1 MTRLLIIHCPVNPRN
16 LNQTTHAGD
25 LDAIGPAENFRW
37 YLHDSEQDTVS
48 TALQGH
54 GGLRDLPFADDALIL
69 LPTVDVRLIHTRVP
83 MLGDKKLAALLPT
96 LTEPFLLDQRTA
108 LLYQVLPPIP
118 GSKGAERTI
127 AVMSESWMSWL
138 MDQLAGLPVR
148 VATLIPDCLLLE
160 EPTTAQS
167 QELLRIDH
175 GKLTAISSREGPDW
189 GSGWIE
195 HSVDEASLEQNLQ
208 QLYPDATQRPFDWSW
223 LAPRAVSWPSRKLA
237 VNLLQKLPT
246 QKKKQN
252 DAEKT
257 APRWSAKVDWMHW
270 RRPAHL
276 AGLALAIF
284 VAGSTINLGLLALS
298 NWRWQ
303 TTIAETAR
311 QYLGLHNQDSTAA
324 IRTLITKT
332 TRSIHAQGGTTPIDF
347 VPMAAKLQVLLGDY
361 PPGLL
366 ESLDYNPSGLTFTL
380 RRGIDTP
387 DAATLLAR
395 ANHLQLA
402 VVAKGTNTYR
412 MLPLSGLNQDLR

>member
-1 MTRLLIIHCPVNPRN
+1 MTRLLIIHCPVNPRT
-16 LNQTTHAGD
+16 LNQTTQAGD

-127 AVMSESWMSWL
+127 AVMSESWMTWL
-138 MDQLAGLPVR
+138 IDQLADLPVR
-148 VATLIPDCLLLE
+148 TATLIPDCLLLE
-160 EPTTAQS
+160 EPNGAQAR
-167 QELLRIDH
+167 ELLRIDH
-175 GKLTAISSREGPDW
+175 GQLTAVSSREGADW
-189 GSGWIE
+189 GAGWVE
-195 HSVDEASLEQNLQ
+195 YGSEEASTEQNLQ
-208 QLYPDATQRPFDWSW
+208 QLYPDAAQRPFDWSW

-237 VNLLQKLPT
+237 VNLLKTLPA
-246 QKKKQN
+246 KKKKRS
-252 DAEKT
+252 DAEKP
-257 APRWSAKVDWMHW
+257 AARWSAKVDWMHW

-284 VAGSTINLGLLALS
+284 VIGSTINLGLLALS

-311 QYLGLHNQDSTAA
+311 QYLGLHDQDNTAA
-324 IRTLITKT
+324 IRTLIAKT

-387 DAATLLAR
+387 DAATLLPR

-402 VVAKGTNTYR
+402 LVAKGTNTYR
-412 MLPLSGLNQDLR
+412 LLPLSGLNQDLR

>member
-1 MTRLLIIHCPVNPRN
+1 MTRLLIIHCPVNPRT
-16 LNQTTHAGD
+16 LNQTTQAGD

-37 YLHDSEQDTVS
+37 YLHDSERGS
-48 TALQGH
+48 ANTALHGH

-83 MLGDKKLAALLPT
+83 MLGDKKLTALLPT

-127 AVMSESWMSWL
+127 AVMSESWINWL
-138 MDQLAGLPVR
+138 MDQMAGLPVR
-148 VATLIPDCLLLE
+148 TATLIPDCLLLE
-160 EPTTAQS
+160 EPNAAQVR
-167 QELLRIDH
+167 ELLRIDH
-175 GKLTAISSREGPDW
+175 GKLTAVSSREGPDW
-189 GSGWIE
+189 GAGWVE
-195 HSVDEASLEQNLQ
+195 FVSEETPTEQNLQ

-223 LAPRAVSWPSRKLA
+223 LAPRAVNWPSRKLA
-237 VNLLQKLPT
+237 VNLLQKLPA
-246 QKKKQN
+246 KKKKPN
-252 DAEKT
+252 DAEKP
-257 APRWSAKVDWMHW
+257 AARWSAKVDWMHW
-270 RRPAHL
+270 PRPAHL
-276 AGLALAIF
+276 AGVALAIF
-284 VAGSTINLGLLALS
+284 VVGSTINLGLLALS

-303 TTIAETAR
+303 STIAETAR
-311 QYLGLHNQDSTAA
+311 QYLGLRDQDNTAA
-324 IRTLITKT
+324 IRTLIAKT

-366 ESLDYNPSGLTFTL
+366 ESLDYTHSGLTFTL

-387 DAATLLAR
+387 DTATLLAR

-402 VVAKGTNTYR
+402 VIAKGANTYR